1 MQLRMNR
8 RLYGMLGKRLKEARL
23 DEVRDPRDERGQR
36 WALGVL
42 LRCLLGG
49 LLSGARSL
57 ADVEKLST
65 QLSRPMRRLL
75 GVRRRVP
82 DTTLRDTLCSL
93 EPEAL
98 RAPLHAVVGAAYRRK
113 ALEPDDLPFG
123 VVSMD
128 GKLFSIPSCDDWYAQ
143 RQTASEDGPI
153 VGLVRTV
160 TCALTS
166 IQAQPVIDVTSIPAP
181 TNEMGIFEF
190 SLARLCQAYPT
201 LGLFELVT
209 YDAGACSET
218 NASAVRDRGLHYLFG
233 LKGSQP
239 TLLEEA
245 QRWLGARSEREADET
260 HETVERGQ
268 RVVRRLYLG
277 EAMAAPEGWQHLR
290 TVVRVQTETVDCAS
304 GKLLRTDEHY
314 FLSSLPR
321 CRLTPAHWLLV
332 IRRHWGVETAHQA
345 LDVSFEEDDHP
356 FIEANPRGAL
366 VVAILRRIAYTILT
380 LFRSVT
386 QRSDERR
393 HVPWKELMRDLFV
406 AFLTT
411 TKQQI
416 RDLRP
421 RLSS

>member
-23 DEVRDPRDERGQR
+23 DEVQDPRDERGQR
-36 WALGVL
+36 WSLDVL
-42 LRCLLGG
+42 LRCLIGG
-49 LLSGARSL
+49 LLCGARSL

-65 QLSRPMRRLL
+65 QLSRPMRSLL

-82 DTTLRDTLCSL
+82 DTTLRDTLCGL

-113 ALEPDDLPFG
+113 ALEPDELPFG

-128 GKLFSIPSCDDWYAQ
+128 GKWFSIPSSDDWYAQ
-143 RQTASEDGPI
+143 RQTASEAGPI

-218 NASAVRDRGLHYLFG
+218 NASAVRDKGLHYLFG

-245 QRWLGARSEREADET
+245 QRWLGARPPSEADAT
-260 HETVERGQ
+260 HETAERAQ

-277 EAMAAPEGWQHLR
+277 EATAAPDGWQHLR
-290 TVVRVQTETVDCAS
+290 TVARVQTETFDS
-304 GKLLRTDEHY
+304 TGELQRSDEHY

-332 IRRHWGVETAHQA
+332 IRRHWGVETAHQS

-393 HVPWKELMRDLFV
+393 HVPWKDLMRDLFV

-411 TKQQI
+411 TEQHV

-421 RLSS
+421 RFSS

>member
-1 MQLRMNR
+1 M
-8 RLYGMLGKRLKEARL
+8 
-23 DEVRDPRDERGQR
+23 
-36 WALGVL
+36 
-42 LRCLLGG
+42 
-49 LLSGARSL
+49 
-57 ADVEKLST
+57 
-65 QLSRPMRRLL
+65 
-75 GVRRRVP
+75 
-82 DTTLRDTLCSL
+82 
-93 EPEAL
+93 
-98 RAPLHAVVGAAYRRK
+98 
-113 ALEPDDLPFG
+113 
-123 VVSMD
+123 
-128 GKLFSIPSCDDWYAQ
+128 
-143 RQTASEDGPI
+143 
-153 VGLVRTV
+153 
-160 TCALTS
+160 
-166 IQAQPVIDVTSIPAP
+166 IDVTSIPAA

-218 NASAVRDRGLHYLFG
+218 NARAVRDRGLHYLFG

-239 TLLEEA
+239 TLLLEA
-245 QRWLGARSEREADET
+245 QRWLGARSESEADAT
-260 HETVERGQ
+260 HETVERAQ

-277 EAMAAPEGWQHLR
+277 EATAAPQGWQHLR
-290 TVVRVQTETVDCAS
+290 TVVRVQSETFDCAS

-386 QRSDERR
+386 QRSDQRR
-393 HVPWKELMRDLFV
+393 HVPWKDLMRDVFV

-411 TKQQI
+411 TDQQI

-421 RLSS
+421 RFSS